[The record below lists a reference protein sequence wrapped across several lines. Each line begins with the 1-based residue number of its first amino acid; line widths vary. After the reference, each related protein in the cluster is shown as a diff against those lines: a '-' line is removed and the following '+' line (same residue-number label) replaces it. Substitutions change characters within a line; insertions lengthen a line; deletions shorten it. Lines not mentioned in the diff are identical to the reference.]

1 MKILVV
7 DDNQDF
13 AETLAD
19 VLELNG
25 YSVTI
30 TFDREDAIKKFTE
43 KDYILTFM
51 DVKLPGMNGVESFL
65 KIKKIKS
72 KAKVI
77 MMTGYSVEQLL
88 NQAIENGALE
98 VLYKPFD
105 MKNVLKILERIKPD
119 GIILIADDDEDF
131 VGSIK
136 TLLENEGYKVL
147 VAQDGQKTID
157 HIRSNGI
164 DLLILD
170 IRLPLIN
177 GLEVYLELKKT
188 GHILPTIIVT
198 AYANEEINKINTFK
212 SLMVTGILKKP
223 FEPSEL
229 LKAVEEKLSYKK
241 K

>member
-1 MKILVV
+1 MKNMDILVV

-25 YSVTI
+25 YNVTI
-30 TFDREDAIKKFTE
+30 SYNGEDAITKFTE
-43 KDYILTFM
+43 KDYDLTFM

-65 KIKKIKS
+65 KIKEIKP

-88 NQAIENGALE
+88 NQAFENGALE
-98 VLYKPFD
+98 ILHKPFD
-105 MKNVLKILERIKPD
+105 MTNVLKIIEKLKPD

-147 VAQDGQKTID
+147 IAPDGQKAID
-157 HIRSNGI
+157 HIRGKRGKSM
-164 DLLILD
+164 
-170 IRLPLIN
+170 
-177 GLEVYLELKKT
+177 
-188 GHILPTIIVT
+188 
-198 AYANEEINKINTFK
+198 KI
-212 SLMVTGILKKP
+212 
-223 FEPSEL
+223 
-229 LKAVEEKLSYKK
+229 
-241 K
+241 